1 MNDVGLDGSVERG
14 AVGNGSRPGYL
25 GISAGGRLL
34 DGFSEGLEPS
44 LGGLVTG
51 RVADGF
57 AGGFDRGLSVGHR
70 S

>member
-14 AVGNGSRPGYL
+14 AVGDGGRPGYF
-25 GISAGGRLL
+25 GISAGGSLL
-34 DGFSEGLEPS
+34 DGFSEGLKPS
-44 LGGLVTG
+44 LSGLVTG

-57 AGGFDRGLSVGHR
+57 AGSFDRGLSVGHR

>member
-1 MNDVGLDGSVERG
+1 MNDVGLDRSVEGG
-14 AVGNGSRPGYL
+14 AVGKGGRPGHL
-25 GISAGGRLL
+25 GIRAGGSLL

-44 LGGLVTG
+44 LSGLVTR

>member
-14 AVGNGSRPGYL
+14 AVGNGRCPSYL
-25 GISAGGRLL
+25 GISAGGSLL
-34 DGFSEGLEPS
+34 DGFSQGLKPS
-44 LGGLVTG
+44 LGGLVTR

-57 AGGFDRGLSVGHR
+57 AGSFDRGLSVGHR

>member
-1 MNDVGLDGSVERG
+1 
-14 AVGNGSRPGYL
+14 
-25 GISAGGRLL
+25 
-34 DGFSEGLEPS
+34 
-44 LGGLVTG
+44 LVTR

>member
-1 MNDVGLDGSVERG
+1 MNDVALDRSVERG
-14 AVGNGSRPGYL
+14 AVGNSGRSGSL
-25 GISAGGRLL
+25 GIGASRSLL
-34 DGFSEGLEPS
+34 DGLSESFEPS
-44 LGGLVTG
+44 LGGLVTR